1 MIQDSTIS
9 PVDTF
14 LKVLKAGFQR
24 DVWTL
29 MFTAVL
35 FIIYKR

>member
-24 DVWTL
+24 YLNTHVHSS
-29 MFTAVL
+29 
-35 FIIYKR
+35 IIYNI